1 MDVLLDVLDTF
12 IYDRLYA
19 TVLPVP
25 PGTAIQPSLPYNDS
39 LKRYIDIAPSK
50 WALLSRWPR
59 EFVGRQ
65 FFSLFL
71 MMW

>member
-12 IYDRLYA
+12 ILDRLYA
-19 TVLPVP
+19 AVLPVP
-25 PGTAIQPSLPYNDS
+25 HGSAIQPSLPYNES
-39 LKRYIDIAPSK
+39 LGRYLEIAPSK

-59 EFVGRQ
+59 EFAGRQ
-65 FFSLFL
+65 FVSLFL